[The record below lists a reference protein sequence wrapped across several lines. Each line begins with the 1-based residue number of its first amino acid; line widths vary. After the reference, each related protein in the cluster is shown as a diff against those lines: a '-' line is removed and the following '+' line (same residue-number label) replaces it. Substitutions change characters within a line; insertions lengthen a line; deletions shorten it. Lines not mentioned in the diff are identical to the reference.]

1 MALTKQITLVSNFGD
16 SVSFD
21 KTYIKVDSLVGNKE
35 QMRVY
40 VSTYKK
46 QNEQLISR
54 KNYSFTPD
62 LTGKNFIAQAY
73 DYIKTLPDFSGATDC

>member
-21 KTYIKVDSLVGNKE
+21 EAYIKVDSLTGNKE
-35 QMRVY
+35 QMRAY

-46 QNEQLISR
+46 ENEQIISR
-54 KNYSFTPD
+54 KNYSFTPN
-62 LTGKNFIAQAY
+62 LNGKNFIAQAY
-73 DYIKTLPDFSGATDC
+73 AHLKTLPEFTGASDC

>member
-16 SVSFD
+16 IVSFD
-21 KTYIKVDSLVGNKE
+21 EAYIKVESLSGNKE
-35 QMRVY
+35 QMRVS

-46 QNEQLISR
+46 QNEQIIGS
-54 KNYSFTPD
+54 KNYSFTPN

-73 DYIKTLPDFSGATDC
+73 SHLKTLDEFADANDC

>member
-21 KTYIKVDSLVGNKE
+21 NAYIKIDSLTGNKE
-35 QMRVY
+35 QMRAY

-46 QNEQLISR
+46 QNEQLIGR
-54 KNYSFTPD
+54 KNYSFTPN
-62 LTGKNFIAQAY
+62 LNGKNFIAQAY